1 MFLTSTL
8 TVGVVH
14 RHGGMDVVRRG
25 HTVCHRRR
33 KHLSVRTIL
42 DLQIIPMM
50 GQPVVKEDRLRVT
63 ILFLQMMICI
73 IKMVRSV
80 AKKTVRYDNCLHLI
94 RIIWIVKLVAKSVI
108 QYGNL
113 FAKYLDYFDSL
124 APPKR
129 NIHPLLQI
137 TFIRYGSYE

>member
-1 MFLTSTL
+1 M
-8 TVGVVH
+8 GVVH

-50 GQPVVKEDRLRVT
+50 GQSVVKEDRLSVT
-63 ILFLQMMICI
+63 ILFLKVMIWI
-73 IKMVRSV
+73 IK
-80 AKKTVRYDNCLHLI
+80 
-94 RIIWIVKLVAKSVI
+94 IVVAKSMI

-113 FAKYLDYFDSL
+113 FEKYLDYFDSR
-124 APPKR
+124 APSKK
-129 NIHPLLQI
+129 NVH
-137 TFIRYGSYE
+137 